1 MKTVIKLSVLS
12 IVVSLGLVACDN
24 RDIPEEEPRLTS
36 PPQLEDKED
45 YASPT
50 IIKQAQAVLS
60 PTQGNNASGSVTFTQ
75 MDNGVQVVADIM
87 NLTPGEHGFHIHE
100 NGDCSSPDA
109 SSGGEHF
116 NPTDMPHGGPESPRH
131 HIGDLGNIV
140 ADASGRA
147 RMNKVFLFLSL
158 NGDNSIVGKSII
170 VHSDRDDLVS
180 QPSGDSG
187 TRLACGV
194 IRAEEQR

>member
-1 MKTVIKLSVLS
+1 MKTIIKLSVLS

-45 YASPT
+45 YGSPT
-50 IIKQAQAVLS
+50 TIKQASAVLS

-100 NGDCSSPDA
+100 NGDCSAPDA
-109 SSGGEHF
+109 SSAGEHF

-147 RMNKVFLFLSL
+147 RMNKVFSFLSL
-158 NGDNSIVGKSII
+158 NGDNSIVGKSIL

>member
-1 MKTVIKLSVLS
+1 MKTIIKLSVLS

-50 IIKQAQAVLS
+50 TIKQASAVLS

-100 NGDCSSPDA
+100 NGDCSAPDA
-109 SSGGEHF
+109 SSAGEHF

-147 RMNKVFLFLSL
+147 RMNKVFSFLSL
-158 NGDNSIVGKSII
+158 NGDNSIVGKSIL